1 MRKFL
6 RCDSGQTFVEYGI
19 LYVSVIVPLTFAI
32 LFLAEL
38 LWVWHSV
45 VDYTRDG
52 ARYASTH
59 CWESG
64 GQNVIDYMRS
74 HVPLMIDMDQFQQG
88 QAQIAQQAADV
99 VDGAAQVEADVGGHL
114 VVARTAG
121 VQALAGVADQLG
133 QALLDVEVDVFQVQ
147 QPFKLAARDFALDLG
162 HALLDRGIVVGAD
175 DFLICQHLGM
185 RQRALD
191 IDLGQALVE
200 KYRRRV
206 TFDQIGDRFGETS
219 RPSFAFFGELCCHN

>member
-88 QAQIAQQAADV
+88 QAQINVTYYAADPSTGELSEFSCGSGDCT
-99 VDGAAQVEADVGGHL
+99 VDCLPDAVTVGI
-114 VVARTAG
+114 
-121 VQALAGVADQLG
+121 G
-133 QALLDVEVDVFQVQ
+133 QYQFT
-147 QPFKLAARDFALDLG
+147 RFAN
-162 HALLDRGIVVGAD
+162 
-175 DFLICQHLGM
+175 F
-185 RQRALD
+185 
-191 IDLGQALVE
+191 
-200 KYRRRV
+200 
-206 TFDQIGDRFGETS
+206 FGLPPVPI
-219 RPSFAFFGELCCHN
+219 PSFQASLPIESNGCDPEQGVCLP